1 VVPDDDGLVL
11 DPLPTGGGG
20 DDDVPDGGPDPDPE
34 DVDVVD
40 DWPATPA
47 VDVGSGAP
55 STVDL
60 TSVEAEPHAATV
72 VGDAPATATGTGNV
86 EP

>member
-1 VVPDDDGLVL
+1 VPDDVGLVL
-11 DPLPTGGGG
+11 DPLLTGGGG
-20 DDDVPDGGPDPDPE
+20 GDVPDGEPDPDPV

-40 DWPATPA
+40 DRPTTPA
-47 VDVGSGAP
+47 VDVGSEAP

-60 TSVEAEPHAATV
+60 TSVEAELHATAV
-72 VGDAPATATGTGNV
+72 VDDVPATATGTGNV